1 MQYANSI
8 PFSATLDRGGEMR
21 RALGFLVVALLFGMG
36 AERAQTRA
44 VERALATGD
53 RLMDGL
59 TREMAAPERYMS
71 DVREQTKAFPEGR
84 LFPVVMPTLALLNVV
99 SADPSRR
106 EEALA
111 LVEPLMQPML
121 DDLTDVVSPP
131 HEDLLRLE
139 HTMGQGTWIGQSALA
154 LGAYRRLGGTQHQEV
169 HDHLVRLV
177 AEAFDDRA
185 GGPIESYPGLTWAFD
200 SVPAALALRLH
211 DEAAGSAVHDAR
223 IAAHL
228 RWILEEGKD
237 PKTGLPASVLTLR
250 EGSWKVVDGPRGCEL
265 MLRIGLLAQIDR
277 EAAWAVYQPVAN
289 ELWRSG
295 PVIGGFAEWP
305 GRRQGFGDFDSG
317 PVVLGRGSVASG
329 FGLGAARA
337 VGDRRRHDVLAAELA
352 TVTWLLPPVVPVLSS
367 LPGLGGTPLES
378 RWHTGFLFGDAALA
392 WSVTWAD
399 WGVSR
404 SLSPRA

>member
-1 MQYANSI
+1 
-8 PFSATLDRGGEMR
+8 MR
-21 RALGFLVVALLFGMG
+21 RVLGFLGVTLLLGLAAG
-36 AERAQTRA
+36 RAQTGA
-44 VERALATGD
+44 QERALATGD
-53 RLMDGL
+53 RMMATLS
-59 TREMAAPERYMS
+59 REMADPEQYMA
-71 DVREQTKAFPEGR
+71 DVHEQTKAFPEGR

-111 LVEPLMQPML
+111 LVEPLIQPML
-121 DDLTDVVSPP
+121 DDLTDVVNPP
-131 HEDLLRLE
+131 DDDLLKLE
-139 HTMGQGTWIGQSALA
+139 HTMGHGTWVGQSALA
-154 LGAYRRLGGTQHQEV
+154 LGAYRRLGGAEHQEV
-169 HDHLVRLV
+169 HDHLIRLL
-177 AEAFDDRA
+177 ADAFDDRE

-211 DEAAGSAVHDAR
+211 DEHAGASAHDER
-223 IAAHL
+223 IARHL
-228 RWILEEGKD
+228 SWIRSEGKD
-237 PKTGLPASVLTLR
+237 PKTGLPASVLTLE
-250 EGSWKVVDGPRGCEL
+250 EGQWRVVDGPRGCEL

-277 EAAWAVYQPVAN
+277 EVAWAVYEPVAQ

-305 GRRQGFGDFDSG
+305 GWKHGLGDFDSG

-329 FGLGAARA
+329 FGLAAARA
-337 VGDRRRHDVLAAELA
+337 VGDRKRHDVLVAELA
-352 TVTWLLPPVVPVLSS
+352 TVTWLLPPVVPLLTS

-392 WSVTWAD
+392 WSVTWSD

-404 SLSPRA
+404 PVRDNT